1 MTSPSAPSN
10 ALTAAA
16 ILAGAWGVVML
27 LLSVAAAIPA
37 IAQGGN
43 PAPMALPALLAIS
56 SLVSG
61 HGIRLRRW
69 PYLALGAAAAWIAFL
84 ALVPLKV
91 SVPGIVL
98 STVIMGLVLTNLR
111 RFQ

>member
-16 ILAGAWGVVML
+16 VLDYAWGAVMA
-27 LLSVAAAIPA
+27 LLSLAAAIPA
-37 IAQGGN
+37 LAGGGQ
-43 PAPMALPALLAIS
+43 ALPMALPGALAVA

-69 PYLALGAAAAWIAFL
+69 PYLALGTAAAWIAFL

-98 STVIMGLVLTNLR
+98 NTVTMGLVLTNLR
-111 RFQ
+111 RFR

>member
-1 MTSPSAPSN
+1 MPAPTAPSN

-16 ILAGAWGVVML
+16 VLAGAWGVVML

-37 IAQGGN
+37 VAQGGN
-43 PAPMALPALLAIS
+43 PAPMALPALLAVA

-61 HGIRLRRW
+61 HGIRRRRW

-91 SVPGIVL
+91 SVPGIL
-98 STVIMGLVLTNLR
+98 LNTVIMGLVLTNLR
-111 RFQ
+111 RFR